1 MRRYCPISVDRH
13 CLVHCIRPATRC
25 GCDSDHLDFRFEV
38 MTSHTLRLIKD
49 EAVAE
54 VFLIR
59 EELLRARDTPIT
71 CLYPPTAV
79 GS

>member
-1 MRRYCPISVDRH
+1 MRRYCRISADRH

-38 MTSHTLRLIKD
+38 TTSPTLRLIKD
-49 EAVAE
+49 EDVVEA
-54 VFLIR
+54 FLIR
-59 EELLRARDTPIT
+59 EELLRAPDTPVT
-71 CLYPPTAV
+71 CLYLLTAV